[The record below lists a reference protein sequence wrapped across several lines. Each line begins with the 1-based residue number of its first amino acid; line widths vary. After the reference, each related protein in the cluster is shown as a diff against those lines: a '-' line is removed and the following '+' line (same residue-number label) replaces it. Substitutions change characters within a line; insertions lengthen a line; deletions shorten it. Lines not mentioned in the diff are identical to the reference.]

1 MKCDK
6 AAVYSIVFA
15 GIDFLG
21 WIAYWIVWYY
31 FQRELL
37 EHHGMGT
44 STTSYY
50 LTLLKIIGLFSFVFG
65 HLGVAFG
72 AIALSRRQYSGLVAI
87 VLAAVLF
94 FANWAMP
101 MWLSF
106 LMR

>member
-6 AAVYSIVFA
+6 AAVYSIAFA
-15 GIDFLG
+15 GIRVLG

-31 FQRELL
+31 FQSELL
-37 EHHGMGT
+37 KHHGMGT

-50 LTLLKIIGLFSFVFG
+50 LTLLKFISLFNFVFG

-72 AIALSRRQYSGLVAI
+72 AIALSRRQYLGLVAI
-87 VLAAVLF
+87 VLVAVLF
-94 FANWAMP
+94 FVSWAMP
-101 MWLSF
+101 MWLSV